1 MLSPSKAHTSSSNV
15 IKPVNHRSPARAT
28 KPMPL
33 PTRVEINN
41 GERASEVKRS
51 LKKVKPVKTEVE
63 DDVHEGTESSFADI
77 DEIESA

>member
-1 MLSPSKAHTSSSNV
+1 
-15 IKPVNHRSPARAT
+15 
-28 KPMPL
+28 MPL